1 MDDKQ
6 NQNTNL
12 AEEVEREGSST
23 QQISKID
30 SSGESESL
38 DRTVEDAE
46 EAMEVAEKIPVQ
58 NKALNIIQ
66 LENIIN
72 GYLGDLEKFQ
82 QELKEQSQMF
92 RDALENDAEYA
103 TIVAKAREVSKEK
116 KARQDKLIQEPS
128 LALVDS
134 KIKDIKADV
143 KDTQQALS
151 DYLQQYYEQSG
162 LRQIT
167 GTDGEIRDI
176 VTTVKLVKKKD

>member
-1 MDDKQ
+1 MDD
-6 NQNTNL
+6 NQTKKTNL
-12 AEEVEREGSST
+12 TKDIVEEQTPREEMTETKPNESAEDTIHEAEEV
-23 QQISKID
+23 
-30 SSGESESL
+30 
-38 DRTVEDAE
+38 
-46 EAMEVAEKIPVQ
+46 MEVAERTPQ
-58 NKALNIIQ
+58 ENKALNIIQ

-72 GYLGDLEKFQ
+72 GYLGDLERLQ
-82 QELKEQSQMF
+82 QELKEQSSMF

-103 TIVAKAREVSKEK
+103 ALVVKAREISKEK
-116 KARQDKLIQEPS
+116 KTVQDKLIQEPS

-134 KIKDIKADV
+134 KIKDIKGEV

>member
-1 MDDKQ
+1 MDD
-6 NQNTNL
+6 NQTKNTNPPEEVVANL
-12 AEEVEREGSST
+12 DGETTVENESSKKIEDVVEEAEEVMEIASST
-23 QQISKID
+23 PS
-30 SSGESESL
+30 
-38 DRTVEDAE
+38 
-46 EAMEVAEKIPVQ
+46 Q
-58 NKALNIIQ
+58 NKAVNIIQ

-72 GYLGDLEKFQ
+72 GYLGDLERLQ

-103 TIVAKAREVSKEK
+103 AVVGKAREISKEK
-116 KARQDKLIQEPS
+116 KTIQDKLIQDPA

-134 KIKDIKADV
+134 KVKDIKGEV
-143 KDTQQALS
+143 KETQQALS

>member
-1 MDDKQ
+1 MDD
-6 NQNTNL
+6 NQTKNTNPSEEL
-12 AEEVEREGSST
+12 VVSADTEHNVEVESVKKSDDIVEEAEEV
-23 QQISKID
+23 
-30 SSGESESL
+30 
-38 DRTVEDAE
+38 
-46 EAMEVAEKIPVQ
+46 MEIANNTPSQ
-58 NKALNIIQ
+58 NKAVNIIQ

-72 GYLGDLEKFQ
+72 GYLGDLERLQ

-103 TIVAKAREVSKEK
+103 AVVGKAREISKEK
-116 KARQDKLIQEPS
+116 KTIQDKLIQDPA

-134 KIKDIKADV
+134 KVKDIKGEV
-143 KDTQQALS
+143 KETQQALS